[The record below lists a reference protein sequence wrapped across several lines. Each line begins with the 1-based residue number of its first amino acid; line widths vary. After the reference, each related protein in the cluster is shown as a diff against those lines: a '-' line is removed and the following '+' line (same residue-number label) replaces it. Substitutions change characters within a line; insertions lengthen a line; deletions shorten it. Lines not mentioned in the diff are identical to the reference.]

1 MTVIVV
7 NKQILSVIDR
17 FGEIVRQYPE
27 AGIRELSVEQKN
39 ISTCISLACQLDRW
53 MKSKGIVDVKLD
65 ELRQR
70 MAAMMP
76 F

>member
-1 MTVIVV
+1 MTVIIV

-17 FGEIVRQYPE
+17 FGEIIRQYPE
-27 AGIRELSVEQKN
+27 SGIGELSAEQKN
-39 ISTCISLACQLDRW
+39 ISTCISLACHLDRW
-53 MKSKGIVDVKLD
+53 MKSKGIVDAKLD